1 MSSAPSASW
10 FTVWSDG
17 TSRHCHFRC
26 MCSALC
32 LWDILTP
39 WYTNQRL
46 KDSCKYCPRSHSYK
60 VEENLTQLIT
70 HLQGRD
76 WLEKFIRKKY
86 CIKKLRAATCLK
98 FSCMDLWNISM
109 IAIITVDTSDS
120 LQYGLLCLYCLS
132 HLCSSIMPP
141 NATVAE
147 FKQESLEDKH
157 RILYLY
163 AFGA

>member
-1 MSSAPSASW
+1 
-10 FTVWSDG
+10 
-17 TSRHCHFRC
+17 
-26 MCSALC
+26 
-32 LWDILTP
+32 
-39 WYTNQRL
+39 
-46 KDSCKYCPRSHSYK
+46 
-60 VEENLTQLIT
+60 
-70 HLQGRD
+70 
-76 WLEKFIRKKY
+76 
-86 CIKKLRAATCLK
+86 
-98 FSCMDLWNISM
+98 MDFWNISM